1 MKIGV
6 VTRKQRLHRK
16 CLNIVQPA
24 RRQVSAE
31 IETKGTRLTLRMGK
45 NSRYLEMD
53 RPLPSFENFDF
64 AVFILA
70 ALSMRRGTRIRFDLP
85 VSQSAAFAV
94 TRLHSILKIRAPFA
108 VSPLDLELTNIIDDC
123 RPGEG
128 GGLLCI
134 SGGVDSTFSAAKA
147 EGYSEGLA
155 IRGFDFPLSNDSGF
169 GGRKSRMQ
177 QVADHFGMPLR
188 NLTTDLSLS
197 FKTYFDVYNVFFYA
211 ACLSFAGYGMTKGGF
226 SGDLPH
232 RGQLSAIYFS
242 TSAGIDAYLSTKQF
256 PIEMLFDNHTRSEK
270 LRAIHEVTPDLL
282 KIVGF
287 CLNEQESG
295 GNCGI
300 CEKCMRTRIA
310 MDYGGL
316 DQTLVFD
323 EVLDATSYYKNL
335 KFTSAM
341 EATWGLVQ
349 IDLAID
355 NLPDGPQR
363 NALIEA
369 ADKHRR
375 RWLGLRAPIV
385 TNT

>member
-1 MKIGV
+1 
-6 VTRKQRLHRK
+6 
-16 CLNIVQPA
+16 
-24 RRQVSAE
+24 
-31 IETKGTRLTLRMGK
+31 
-45 NSRYLEMD
+45 
-53 RPLPSFENFDF
+53 
-64 AVFILA
+64 
-70 ALSMRRGTRIRFDLP
+70 
-85 VSQSAAFAV
+85 
-94 TRLHSILKIRAPFA
+94 
-108 VSPLDLELTNIIDDC
+108 
-123 RPGEG
+123 
-128 GGLLCI
+128 
-134 SGGVDSTFSAAKA
+134 
-147 EGYSEGLA
+147 
-155 IRGFDFPLSNDSGF
+155 
-169 GGRKSRMQ
+169 
-177 QVADHFGMPLR
+177 
-188 NLTTDLSLS
+188 
-197 FKTYFDVYNVFFYA
+197 
-211 ACLSFAGYGMTKGGF
+211 
-226 SGDLPH
+226 
-232 RGQLSAIYFS
+232 
-242 TSAGIDAYLSTKQF
+242 
-256 PIEMLFDNHTRSEK
+256 MLFDNHTRSEK